1 MPESSPFVVERI
13 SEGHQPGQRPAHL
26 GRAPVPGG
34 ARAGL
39 AARVLADHAGSVAIM
54 QPGELGADTEIT
66 RAPWRAGRPAARR
79 LLPVGR
85 ARLERWFPGVTPG
98 GPGMRQ
104 VRPGGGCWHR
114 QPAPAPGH
122 RATRMD
128 PAIRS
133 RAWLVVSA
141 LPFAVIAAIG
151 VSRVVIG
158 PGWGLLP
165 LLAVGP
171 AVAAA
176 VGGPLYTL
184 AAGAAA
190 LAVCLPFAAGME
202 PCASHRMTGVT
213 VLAVAGVTAAG
224 VLASRARRRGDRE
237 LAQARLVAEA
247 AQKVV
252 LRPVPRQA
260 GPVRLAARYL
270 SACCGARVGG
280 DLYEVVTTPDCVR
293 LIVGDA
299 QGKGLPAVQSA
310 AAVLGVFREAAHEED
325 SLEAIVSR
333 IETSLARQLGDEQ
346 FVTAILAEVSADGTK
361 IELLGCGHPA
371 PLLLGPARP
380 QFIGLDEGSL
390 PLGLDQLANTPRI
403 PVTIAFEPG
412 DALLFYT
419 DGASEA
425 RDEAGAFFPLA
436 DSAAVRA
443 TPDPATLAD
452 RLGDE
457 VVRYVGHAPDDDMA
471 LLVIYR
477 ESALTRSGNRRR
489 HDSQRRPD
497 SRPRPGPLDRA
508 PRLRHGGGSA
518 AHPPRATGPDLQA
531 VQRQTPGT
539 PRRPAPPITP

>member
-1 MPESSPFVVERI
+1 
-13 SEGHQPGQRPAHL
+13 
-26 GRAPVPGG
+26 
-34 ARAGL
+34 
-39 AARVLADHAGSVAIM
+39 
-54 QPGELGADTEIT
+54 
-66 RAPWRAGRPAARR
+66 
-79 LLPVGR
+79 
-85 ARLERWFPGVTPG
+85 
-98 GPGMRQ
+98 
-104 VRPGGGCWHR
+104 
-114 QPAPAPGH
+114 
-122 RATRMD
+122 MD

-133 RAWLVVSA
+133 RARLVLPA

-151 VSRVVIG
+151 VSRMVVG

-176 VGGPLYTL
+176 AGGLLCTL
-184 AAGAAA
+184 AAGAVA
-190 LAVCLPFAAGME
+190 LGVCVPFAVGMR
-202 PCASHRMTGVT
+202 PAATHRMAEVAF
-213 VLAVAGVTAAG
+213 LAVAGVTAAG
-224 VLASRARRRGDRE
+224 VLASRALRCRDRE
-237 LAQARLVAEA
+237 LAQARLVSEVT
-247 AQKVV
+247 QKVV

-270 SACCGARVGG
+270 SACSGARVGG
-280 DLYEVVTTPDCVR
+280 DLYEVVTTADGVR

-299 QGKGLPAVQSA
+299 EGKGLPAVQSA

-371 PLLLGPARP
+371 PLLLGPPRP
-380 QFIGLDEGSL
+380 RFIGLDDGSL
-390 PLGLDQLANTPRI
+390 PLGLGQLGDVPRI

-425 RDEAGAFFPLA
+425 RNKAGAFFPLA
-436 DSAAVRA
+436 GSAAVRA
-443 TPDPATLAD
+443 APDPATLPG

-457 VVRYVGHAPDDDMA
+457 VIRYVGHAPDDDMA

-477 ESALTRSGNRRR
+477 DGALTHSGDRRR
-489 HDSQRRPD
+489 HDSRQRPD
-497 SRPRPGPLDRA
+497 SRLRPGGR
-508 PRLRHGGGSA
+508 SA
-518 AHPPRATGPDLQA
+518 AYPPGAPGADLHA
-531 VQRQTPGT
+531 VQRQAPGT
-539 PRRPAPPITP
+539 PRRPAPQITARGGRT

>member
-1 MPESSPFVVERI
+1 
-13 SEGHQPGQRPAHL
+13 
-26 GRAPVPGG
+26 
-34 ARAGL
+34 
-39 AARVLADHAGSVAIM
+39 
-54 QPGELGADTEIT
+54 
-66 RAPWRAGRPAARR
+66 
-79 LLPVGR
+79 
-85 ARLERWFPGVTPG
+85 
-98 GPGMRQ
+98 
-104 VRPGGGCWHR
+104 
-114 QPAPAPGH
+114 
-122 RATRMD
+122 
-128 PAIRS
+128 
-133 RAWLVVSA
+133 
-141 LPFAVIAAIG
+141 
-151 VSRVVIG
+151 
-158 PGWGLLP
+158 
-165 LLAVGP
+165 
-171 AVAAA
+171 
-176 VGGPLYTL
+176 
-184 AAGAAA
+184 
-190 LAVCLPFAAGME
+190 
-202 PCASHRMTGVT
+202 MTGIT

-224 VLASRARRRGDRE
+224 VLASRARRCRERE

-280 DLYEVVTTPDCVR
+280 DLYEVVTTADCVR

-310 AAVLGVFREAAHEED
+310 AAVLGVFREAAHEEN

-390 PLGLDQLANTPRI
+390 PLGLGQLANTPRI

-419 DGASEA
+419 DGTSEA
-425 RDEAGAFFPLA
+425 RNKTGAFFPLA

-443 TPDPATLAD
+443 APDPATLAD

-477 ESALTRSGNRRR
+477 ESALTRSGTRR
-489 HDSQRRPD
+489 HDRRQRPA
-497 SRPRPGPLDRA
+497 SRPGPGPLARA
-508 PRLRHGGGSA
+508 PQLRHAGRSA
-518 AHPPRATGPDLQA
+518 AHPPRAPGPDLQA
-531 VQRQTPGT
+531 MPRQTPGT
-539 PRRPAPPITP
+539 PRRPAPQITP

>member
-1 MPESSPFVVERI
+1 MPQSPPFVLDRI
-13 SEGHQPGQRPAHL
+13 SEGPPGT
-26 GRAPVPGG
+26 G
-34 ARAGL
+34 
-39 AARVLADHAGSVAIM
+39 
-54 QPGELGADTEIT
+54 
-66 RAPWRAGRPAARR
+66 
-79 LLPVGR
+79 
-85 ARLERWFPGVTPG
+85 
-98 GPGMRQ
+98 
-104 VRPGGGCWHR
+104 
-114 QPAPAPGH
+114 
-122 RATRMD
+122 ATRMD

-133 RAWLVVSA
+133 RARLVRSA
-141 LPFAVIAAIG
+141 LPFAVVAAIG

-158 PGWGLLP
+158 PVCLLP

-176 VGGPLYTL
+176 AGGPLYTL
-184 AAGAAA
+184 AAGAGA
-190 LAVCLPFAAGME
+190 LAASLLFTAGMQ
-202 PCASHRMTGVT
+202 PGASHRMSGIT

-224 VLASRARRRGDRE
+224 VLASRARRCRDRE

-270 SACCGARVGG
+270 SACRGARVGG

-310 AAVLGVFREAAHEED
+310 AAVLGVFREAAHEEN

-333 IETSLARQLGDEQ
+333 IETSLARQLGDGQ
-346 FVTAILAEVSADGTK
+346 FVTTILAEVSADGTK

-371 PLLLGPARP
+371 PLLLGPPRP
-380 QFIGLDEGSL
+380 RFIVLDEGGL
-390 PLGLDQLANTPRI
+390 PLGLGQLADMPRI
-403 PVTIAFEPG
+403 PVTIPFGPG

-425 RDEAGAFFPLA
+425 RNKAGAFFPLA

-443 TPDPATLAD
+443 APDPATLAD

-457 VVRYVGHAPDDDMA
+457 VVRYVGHAPDDDIA

-477 ESALTRSGNRRR
+477 DGA
-489 HDSQRRPD
+489 
-497 SRPRPGPLDRA
+497 
-508 PRLRHGGGSA
+508 
-518 AHPPRATGPDLQA
+518 
-531 VQRQTPGT
+531 
-539 PRRPAPPITP
+539 